1 VFLLDTNILSTFAPT
16 KRHAEQTQTL
26 REALERH
33 TDALYLSVVTAAEI
47 QDGISKLF
55 REGATRKASDLS
67 DWWKA
72 VQHLYGDRILPFDL
86 RAANVAGMLLD
97 RARAQGHAPGFAD
110 VAIAATAMSRDL
122 IIITNNIRHFRPL
135 TSLVREPFDLI
146 NRDRTDQAVGSEP
159 GNE

>member
-1 VFLLDTNILSTFAPT
+1 MYLLDISIISAFAPT
-16 KRHAEQTQTL
+16 KRHDGQTKEF

-47 QDGISKLF
+47 QDGITKLF
-55 REGATRKASDLS
+55 REGATRKASNLS

-72 VQHLYGDRILPFDL
+72 VCHLYGDRILPFDL
-86 RAANVAGMLLD
+86 RAAHVAGMLLD

-122 IIITNNIRHFRPL
+122 VIITNNTRHFRPL
-135 TSLVREPFDLI
+135 TYLVREPLEFI
-146 NRDRTDQAVGSEP
+146 SRDRADQAMRSEQDK
-159 GNE
+159 E